1 MASMLHLDV
10 SALEPPEPL
19 EQILA
24 ALRSLPAGTALR
36 VNHRREPHPLYP
48 LLAELQFAHHCR
60 HHPDGGITLYIW
72 PADNPA
78 LASHCQGDAD
88 AH

>member
-1 MASMLHLDV
+1 MANVLRLDV

-24 ALRSLPAGTALR
+24 ALRSLPADTALR
-36 VNHRREPHPLYP
+36 VNHRREPLPLYP
-48 LLAELQFAHHCR
+48 LLAELHFAHHCWL
-60 HHPDGGITLYIW
+60 HSDGSITLYIW

-78 LASHCQGDAD
+78 LASYCQEGAD